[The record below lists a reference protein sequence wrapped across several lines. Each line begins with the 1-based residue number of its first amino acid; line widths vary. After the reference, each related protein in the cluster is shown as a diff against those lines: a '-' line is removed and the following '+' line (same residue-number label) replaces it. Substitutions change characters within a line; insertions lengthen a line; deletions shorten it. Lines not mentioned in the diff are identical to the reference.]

1 MSDAH
6 NEAQSMTASSS
17 EDFRDGESIQS
28 LSAEDNGAVTTP
40 TMPESLPWVAE
51 EEAPPTDSPA
61 LSSFTDD
68 EVKSNNYTGDK
79 DYVGV
84 DEDTDVATPAV
95 EPPVI
100 AGSESD
106 EAQDSTAPSPDG
118 TASIPTTTEP
128 ETKPTSN
135 QKSQEDAAV
144 ATAMAAIAAA
154 VNASSSSPSQAAEA
168 ARSLLPA
175 AKIVAMPN
183 PPNQHIANPTI
194 AQLPPPKKPVK
205 KPVRLAKVRSILRH
219 RLANSEPSFVSL
231 QEEEREKDKDD
242 ADATVE
248 DSEGGDVTFTGKQT
262 EEKEKAYTGE
272 PAQEGGAKKTPQG
285 VMAAKLASGEY
296 DCFLEHLLLLSSINV
311 TAEED
316 DQERIDLNESGNDGE
331 AQIEAGTLPKR
342 FTDENS
348 ADSNAEVS
356 SDDALSPDSK
366 PIHNDLDTTDISN
379 ADDQQEIP
387 SSAEIATDAFCEKAK
402 PHEVEA
408 AEAVI
413 NMLSQAEAAY
423 DALLQL
429 LPPHLSPSS
438 DVQPVENRMEND
450 EMDSENLIPDLL
462 PPCTTP
468 SGDATAEFFR
478 ACAGPTETKGKKS
491 LTSAELTP
499 PSGSEAAIGHKQKKG
514 KNDIK
519 SGLKLKESL
528 PNGSSSLGGST
539 SSSGH
544 TSSATS
550 MFSNVL
556 STVNDKMKSAK
567 DHQHSGGTLAG
578 VFGKRRRGHH
588 SNSALDKSK
597 KEGKESGS
605 GNTSSSVSSTA
616 QTPSTS
622 SRVGRDGD
630 ASSDDETSSSSEYTV
645 QINREMLGLT
655 VENVL
660 ERTVVRTVLPGGAA
674 KKAGAKVGSLIV
686 KVGSVETKNLTH
698 FETIDELRQS
708 QRPLKLV
715 LKRISRDALRGAR
728 EEMGRLIRGGGF
740 GLSAEMSGSDP
751 NEDGQR
757 PVDEE
762 SNIKKIDVKKK
773 DESPLGE
780 KGEAFFKALR
790 VRWEESKIP
799 SSTKKDESLLKV
811 GEKLAWILTLLI
823 IGLEREAARLAEL
836 ASDPHQKFSS
846 SDISGGNEDKK
857 IVQHHNH
864 HHTAKDFTAKD
875 YRDAAKSV
883 SKILLDYVTKQ
894 LGISGQNGSAVDGT
908 TNTFTGNMSNHH
920 NSSIKRKNRKGQPQ
934 HIPLNAMARQKALG
948 KKHVAGLPGTPGTG
962 KRGGQFAGSG
972 GSFSPDHSPE
982 SPLHAIGDVL
992 HRTRSFLADPSSPP
1006 AALLRGEVISFLCDV
1021 LDIDIDMDLSE
1032 EETASSV
1039 AGSKAS
1045 PINDLGSAGSLLKLI
1060 VLNCSMM
1067 RSPGCVFADN
1077 EDDPPL
1083 TRDENTDRETR
1094 QVECRHKTHAG
1105 NRFLAVVHR
1114 LAASRSTSARVT
1126 ACSLGPVLW
1135 GHLDFPHQLQLRG
1148 VITRALHDVEVI
1160 VRKSTATVLHEIA
1173 ELVFDPRAVPWLVLM
1188 CERAMTDPEPQLRAA
1203 AMTLTWHLAEHL
1215 PNTFLGDASKG
1226 SRSLRRLPPRTD
1238 PTFAEVYLLQCKLLP
1253 VATRLA
1259 EDRAAAVRLA
1269 VAAQCDR
1276 LCNALG
1282 EHWFSVIIDL
1292 LQALLGDND
1301 ERVRSE
1307 ATLCLPRLVESVLT
1321 GSTSNSSGINVL
1333 DSLLPLA
1340 IKLLKDPCVGV
1351 RISLA
1356 TASGELL
1363 TLLVGLASLEEI
1375 HSLPPTNEK
1384 KSLGGK
1390 ASSPGMGS
1398 TTHRRDK
1405 KHVDETLIP
1414 LVQRLLH
1421 DTDPEVTSA
1430 ALRAVTNAS
1439 RGNVREISSRR
1450 PQYTDKSED
1459 NAEDDTISLSSHQSL
1474 QSMRSVEK
1482 AEPVFIPVLSEQQVL
1497 RLLPTLSDLATS
1509 PQWRVR
1515 QSAVEIV
1522 PALLGCTHRLE
1533 TRSEIAQ
1540 LCVQLMGDTVD
1551 AVRRTAAECLCLGG
1565 GRLGAHGED
1574 DGGEWIIAIVIPH
1587 LRRCKDS
1594 ADSKQRMLSL
1604 KMVEVILVNGVC
1616 PMGSKHSKSVATSDT
1631 DGEKVYMS
1639 PLRAIVET
1647 AASLSDDRVVNVRLN
1662 VGRIFG
1668 SVVHYLEEEEL
1679 RFVLKVI
1686 EKQLAI
1692 EKMKVHGGDRDVIY
1706 FAKRAIALSKSRLDE
1721 VSLPSN
1727 DDSLRRL
1734 Q

>member
-1 MSDAH
+1 
-6 NEAQSMTASSS
+6 
-17 EDFRDGESIQS
+17 
-28 LSAEDNGAVTTP
+28 L
-40 TMPESLPWVAE
+40 
-51 EEAPPTDSPA
+51 
-61 LSSFTDD
+61 
-68 EVKSNNYTGDK
+68 
-79 DYVGV
+79 
-84 DEDTDVATPAV
+84 
-95 EPPVI
+95 
-100 AGSESD
+100 
-106 EAQDSTAPSPDG
+106 
-118 TASIPTTTEP
+118 
-128 ETKPTSN
+128 
-135 QKSQEDAAV
+135 
-144 ATAMAAIAAA
+144 
-154 VNASSSSPSQAAEA
+154 
-168 ARSLLPA
+168 
-175 AKIVAMPN
+175 
-183 PPNQHIANPTI
+183 
-194 AQLPPPKKPVK
+194 
-205 KPVRLAKVRSILRH
+205 
-219 RLANSEPSFVSL
+219 
-231 QEEEREKDKDD
+231 
-242 ADATVE
+242 
-248 DSEGGDVTFTGKQT
+248 
-262 EEKEKAYTGE
+262 
-272 PAQEGGAKKTPQG
+272 
-285 VMAAKLASGEY
+285 
-296 DCFLEHLLLLSSINV
+296 FLY
-311 TAEED
+311 
-316 DQERIDLNESGNDGE
+316 
-331 AQIEAGTLPKR
+331 K
-342 FTDENS
+342 
-348 ADSNAEVS
+348 
-356 SDDALSPDSK
+356 
-366 PIHNDLDTTDISN
+366 
-379 ADDQQEIP
+379 
-387 SSAEIATDAFCEKAK
+387 
-402 PHEVEA
+402 
-408 AEAVI
+408 
-413 NMLSQAEAAY
+413 
-423 DALLQL
+423 
-429 LPPHLSPSS
+429 
-438 DVQPVENRMEND
+438 
-450 EMDSENLIPDLL
+450 
-462 PPCTTP
+462 
-468 SGDATAEFFR
+468 
-478 ACAGPTETKGKKS
+478 
-491 LTSAELTP
+491 
-499 PSGSEAAIGHKQKKG
+499 
-514 KNDIK
+514 
-519 SGLKLKESL
+519 
-528 PNGSSSLGGST
+528 
-539 SSSGH
+539 
-544 TSSATS
+544 
-550 MFSNVL
+550 
-556 STVNDKMKSAK
+556 
-567 DHQHSGGTLAG
+567 
-578 VFGKRRRGHH
+578 
-588 SNSALDKSK
+588 
-597 KEGKESGS
+597 
-605 GNTSSSVSSTA
+605 
-616 QTPSTS
+616 
-622 SRVGRDGD
+622 
-630 ASSDDETSSSSEYTV
+630 
-645 QINREMLGLT
+645 
-655 VENVL
+655 
-660 ERTVVRTVLPGGAA
+660 
-674 KKAGAKVGSLIV
+674 
-686 KVGSVETKNLTH
+686 
-698 FETIDELRQS
+698 
-708 QRPLKLV
+708 
-715 LKRISRDALRGAR
+715 
-728 EEMGRLIRGGGF
+728 
-740 GLSAEMSGSDP
+740 
-751 NEDGQR
+751 
-757 PVDEE
+757 
-762 SNIKKIDVKKK
+762 
-773 DESPLGE
+773 
-780 KGEAFFKALR
+780 
-790 VRWEESKIP
+790 
-799 SSTKKDESLLKV
+799 
-811 GEKLAWILTLLI
+811 
-823 IGLEREAARLAEL
+823 
-836 ASDPHQKFSS
+836 
-846 SDISGGNEDKK
+846 
-857 IVQHHNH
+857 
-864 HHTAKDFTAKD
+864 
-875 YRDAAKSV
+875 
-883 SKILLDYVTKQ
+883 
-894 LGISGQNGSAVDGT
+894 
-908 TNTFTGNMSNHH
+908 
-920 NSSIKRKNRKGQPQ
+920 
-934 HIPLNAMARQKALG
+934 
-948 KKHVAGLPGTPGTG
+948 
-962 KRGGQFAGSG
+962 
-972 GSFSPDHSPE
+972 
-982 SPLHAIGDVL
+982 
-992 HRTRSFLADPSSPP
+992 
-1006 AALLRGEVISFLCDV
+1006 
-1021 LDIDIDMDLSE
+1021 
-1032 EETASSV
+1032 
-1039 AGSKAS
+1039 
-1045 PINDLGSAGSLLKLI
+1045 
-1060 VLNCSMM
+1060 
-1067 RSPGCVFADN
+1067 
-1077 EDDPPL
+1077 
-1083 TRDENTDRETR
+1083 
-1094 QVECRHKTHAG
+1094 
-1105 NRFLAVVHR
+1105 
-1114 LAASRSTSARVT
+1114 
-1126 ACSLGPVLW
+1126 
-1135 GHLDFPHQLQLRG
+1135 LRG